1 MQTLRGALR
10 YGWLGT
16 DPNTGPAS
24 FVLFVENKPGLT
36 IVAQDGKPLPP
47 EHLIASVNLNV
58 EVQGIEAGDT
68 FRLLGMRRLESPPIP
83 GETTNFQPANRRWT
97 Q

>member
-16 DPNTGPAS
+16 DPNRGPAS
-24 FVLFVENKPGLT
+24 FVLFVANKPGLK

-47 EHLIASVNLNV
+47 EHLIACVNLNV
-58 EVQGIEAGDT
+58 EVQGTELGDT
-68 FRLLGMRRLESPPIP
+68 FRLIGMRRLESAHIP
-83 GETTNFQPANRRWT
+83 GETTNFHPGNSRT
-97 Q
+97 H